1 MNNKIYNNLTI
12 ENLIRTEEFKNFNK
26 EKKEEIIKKADFF
39 NIHQK
44 YEILNGLRKNVDIS
58 IYVNP
63 DFNSFQMAQ
72 IRYGLEKNLDVSVY
86 AKPIFL
92 DTQMLEIRIGLKQ
105 NLDVSIY
112 AKTELS
118 AKQMDQIRMKLLK
131 ESTL

>member
-1 MNNKIYNNLTI
+1 MKKIYNNLTI
-12 ENLIRTEEFKNFNK
+12 ENLIKTEEFNSFNK
-26 EKKEEIIKKADFF
+26 EKKEEIITKADCF

-44 YEILNGLRKNVDIS
+44 YEILNGIRKNVAVS
-58 IYVNP
+58 IYANP

-72 IRYGLEKNLDVSVY
+72 IRYGLEKNLDVSIY

-92 DTQMLEIRIGLKQ
+92 DTQMLEIRIGLEQ